1 MISSRKLIVALSL
14 IAAVLSADIHM
25 ISGED
30 FDSPPEKMQK
40 IEDSKK
46 LRSAQT
52 CCPVV
57 ELKQYTLHP
66 GMRDTLIELFD
77 RNMESP
83 LS

>member
-1 MISSRKLIVALSL
+1 MVALSL
-14 IAAVLSADIHM
+14 IATVLWAAIHM

-46 LRSAQT
+46 SRSAQT